1 MSPEEFKDLFL
12 RLEAELKE
20 VIVGHA
26 EVIRQVLIG
35 FFAGGH
41 VLLEGAPGLGKT
53 LLVKSLSRALGFS
66 FKRVQFT
73 PDLMPADIVGT
84 QVLSESGGRRAV
96 YLKPRAP
103 LSPPVLLGDTK
114 PPPPQTPAPGLRA
127 VDGAYVDAL

>member
-12 RLEAELKE
+12 RLEVELKE

-84 QVLSESGGRRAV
+84 QVLSESGGRRGFSF
-96 YLKPRAP
+96 KPGPRFP
-103 LSPPVLLGDTK
+103 PPVLPGENNR
-114 PPPPQTPAPGLRA
+114 PPPQTPPAGL
-127 VDGAYVDAL
+127 GAM

>member
-12 RLEAELKE
+12 RLEVELKE

-41 VLLEGAPGLGKT
+41 VLLEGASGLGTT
-53 LLVKSLSRALGFS
+53 LLVKSPSRALGFS

-84 QVLSESGGRRAV
+84 RVRAETGGGRDFQFKRGPIFAHLGLGEEINRATP
-96 YLKPRAP
+96 KTQSA
-103 LSPPVLLGDTK
+103 VLE
-114 PPPPQTPAPGLRA
+114 AME
-127 VDGAYVDAL
+127 